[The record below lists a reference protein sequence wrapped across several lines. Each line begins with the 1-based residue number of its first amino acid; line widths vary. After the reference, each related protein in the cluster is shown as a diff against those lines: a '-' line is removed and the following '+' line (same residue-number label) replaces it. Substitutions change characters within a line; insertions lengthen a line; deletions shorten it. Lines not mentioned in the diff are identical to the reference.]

1 MVSQAE
7 WTTVVRRLAR
17 STLET
22 TSWVLPS
29 AARSTLLV
37 SCLLDGQNHL
47 IHTYPVLAIKNGTI
61 TLRERDST
69 AQLIGSIE
77 DVIETVEHLVKGTI
91 NWQDASSKLEEYNG
105 VQDVE

>member
-1 MVSQAE
+1 VDDSGASIGKKYARNDE
-7 WTTVVRRLAR
+7 LGTPFGCTVDFACELH
-17 STLET
+17 LERAN
-22 TSWVLPS
+22 PF
-29 AARSTLLV
+29 
-37 SCLLDGQNHL
+37 
-47 IHTYPVLAIKNGTI
+47 IHTDPVLAIKNGTI